1 MILSAWTT
9 NLENED
15 AMIKGYSRWNMKKR
29 GIGQVITH
37 IEVDLCPTTTIG
49 LATQCI
55 RETMGPDKTTEIHGA
70 GLIHQWIVW
79 ADPR

>member
-1 MILSAWTT
+1 MILTAWTT

-37 IEVDLCPTTTIG
+37 IEVDLCPTTNIG
-49 LATQCI
+49 LATQ
-55 RETMGPDKTTEIHGA
+55 
-70 GLIHQWIVW
+70 
-79 ADPR
+79 